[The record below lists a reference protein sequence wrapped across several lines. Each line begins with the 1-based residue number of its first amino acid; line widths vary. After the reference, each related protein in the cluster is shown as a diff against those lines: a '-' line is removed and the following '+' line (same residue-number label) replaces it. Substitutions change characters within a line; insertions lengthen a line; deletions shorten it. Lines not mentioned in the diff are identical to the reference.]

1 MSYIDELN
9 TLPAKA
15 LIDFR
20 KSGSSQII
28 PVELQ
33 QYILQLDKV
42 IQIKKGYKFHNVTR
56 IAEKLMIDY
65 PELNVHT
72 AKKRVY
78 DALAFFHVHDAVSNE
93 VWYDIYAEKME
104 DIGQLCL
111 DMDKPE
117 AAIKAF
123 ALALEYRTKENSQ
136 INAEDLKPITYI
148 ISNNITAKE
157 LGFESKSLKNIRQ
170 KDLEGHYVKLINS
183 LDIENDDKLRLM
195 KDANIEE
202 AKIVE
207 EDE

>member
-1 MSYIDELN
+1 MNYIDQLN
-9 TLPAKA
+9 TIPAKA

-20 KSGSSQII
+20 KRGESKLI

-33 QYILQLDKV
+33 EYILQLDKV

-78 DALAFFHVHDAVSNE
+78 DALTFFHVHDAVSNE

-104 DIGQLCL
+104 DIGQHCL
-111 DMDKPE
+111 DIDKPE

-123 ALALEYRTKENSQ
+123 ALALEYRTKENLQ

-157 LGFESKSLKNIRQ
+157 LGFESKSLKAIRQ
-170 KDLEGHYVKLINS
+170 KDLDGHYVKLINS
-183 LDIENDDKLRLM
+183 LDIEESDRQRLM
-195 KDANIEE
+195 RDANIEE
-202 AKIVE
+202 AKIIE
-207 EDE
+207 NDE